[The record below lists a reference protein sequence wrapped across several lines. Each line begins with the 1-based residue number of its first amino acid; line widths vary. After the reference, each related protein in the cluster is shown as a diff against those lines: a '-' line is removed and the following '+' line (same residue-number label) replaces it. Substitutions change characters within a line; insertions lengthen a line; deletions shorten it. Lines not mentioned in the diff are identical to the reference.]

1 MTGAKWTFGD
11 LCHNPAVQ
19 EQWKMYSHPD
29 NAFPVEEGVVGGFV
43 LFVRLSCYSII
54 NTSSFSL
61 FCHYICFVRGP
72 WRRQISRALE
82 WLHSPDIRHRTVT
95 VVCEVS

>member
-1 MTGAKWTFGD
+1 
-11 LCHNPAVQ
+11 
-19 EQWKMYSHPD
+19 MYSHPD

-82 WLHSPDIRHRTVT
+82 WLHSPDIHLFMLQLTKAIVKYFAIY
-95 VVCEVS
+95 CELR